1 MAIKRVILSYTKLD
15 NLLSKLSYALWVGTE
30 WSLFDHLATCCLSGH
45 DPRMGRRIFVGAL
58 FAAFCFFTAC
68 DDSSSGAG
76 PDPVA
81 EVSSSSGDD
90 AISSSSVTDKGT
102 SSGGSSRSSSS
113 VKPDSNGSQKSSSDN
128 ISSSSDNV
136 SSSSR
141 EACAVEG
148 LYHEVWSAEDQA
160 WIGYYCQNGF
170 YVLESEYV
178 FPSSSSY
185 YDISKQYNENVEY
198 GEFTDPRDGKVYR
211 TITYEDK
218 PVKAT
223 YVIMASNLNY
233 GEIVPVDS
241 ATNADGVIEKFCYN
255 DDPWYCE
262 NGFGGLYSWSEVMN
276 FHRACDTLFLGASA
290 DCPNVFDDENSE
302 RRQHQGICPEGWHVM
317 NEFEWR
323 RLPST
328 NFGASQMLS
337 KLSRGTDKV
346 GFSALLGGG
355 YLRGK
360 YKSMGMYG
368 EYWVPAE
375 RGDDALYAQ
384 TTLLDKSEVAFRDSE
399 QKPSK
404 LPIRCVMNYSVD

>member
-1 MAIKRVILSYTKLD
+1 M
-15 NLLSKLSYALWVGTE
+15 
-30 WSLFDHLATCCLSGH
+30 
-45 DPRMGRRIFVGAL
+45 
-58 FAAFCFFTAC
+58 
-68 DDSSSGAG
+68 
-76 PDPVA
+76 
-81 EVSSSSGDD
+81 
-90 AISSSSVTDKGT
+90 
-102 SSGGSSRSSSS
+102 
-113 VKPDSNGSQKSSSDN
+113 
-128 ISSSSDNV
+128 
-136 SSSSR
+136 
-141 EACAVEG
+141 
-148 LYHEVWSAEDQA
+148 
-160 WIGYYCQNGF
+160 
-170 YVLESEYV
+170 
-178 FPSSSSY
+178 
-185 YDISKQYNENVEY
+185 SKQYNENVEY

-233 GEIVPVDS
+233 GEMVPVDS
-241 ATNADGVIEKFCYN
+241 ATNADGVVEKFCYN

-262 NGFGGLYSWSEVMN
+262 NGFGGLYSWSEAMG
-276 FHRACDTLFLGASA
+276 FHRACDTLFLGSSA
-290 DCPNVFDDENSE
+290 DCPDVFDSLST
-302 RRQHQGICPEGWHVM
+302 RIQHQGICPDGWHVL

-323 RLPST
+323 GLPST

-337 KLSRGTDKV
+337 KLFRGTDKV

-375 RGDDALYAQ
+375 TGDDALYAQ

>member
-1 MAIKRVILSYTKLD
+1 MRRTRRVLCRYVIRIKIKENRMNARCLFLGLAVMA
-15 NLLSKLSYALWVGTE
+15 ALTI
-30 WSLFDHLATCCLSGH
+30 A
-45 DPRMGRRIFVGAL
+45 
-58 FAAFCFFTAC
+58 AC

-81 EVSSSSGDD
+81 EVSSSSGDE

-102 SSGGSSRSSSS
+102 SSGGGSRSSSS
-113 VKPDSNGSQKSSSDN
+113 VKSSSDSQKSSSSSDN

-185 YDISKQYNENVEY
+185 YDMSKQYNENVEY

-233 GEIVPVDS
+233 GEMVPVDS
-241 ATNADGVIEKFCYN
+241 ATNADGVVEKFCYN

-262 NGFGGLYSWSEVMN
+262 NGFGGLYSWSEAMG
-276 FHRACDTLFLGASA
+276 FHRACDTLFLGSSA
-290 DCPNVFDDENSE
+290 DCPDVFDSLST
-302 RRQHQGICPEGWHVM
+302 RIQHQGICPDGWHVL

-323 RLPST
+323 GLPST

-337 KLSRGTDKV
+337 KLFRGTDKV

-375 RGDDALYAQ
+375 TGDDALYAQ
-384 TTLLDKSEVAFRDSE
+384 TTLLDEYEVVFRDSE

>member
-1 MAIKRVILSYTKLD
+1 MVISNLKIGTSYFFHPLRGICERKYTLPNARCLFLGLAVMA
-15 NLLSKLSYALWVGTE
+15 ALTI
-30 WSLFDHLATCCLSGH
+30 A
-45 DPRMGRRIFVGAL
+45 
-58 FAAFCFFTAC
+58 AC

-81 EVSSSSGDD
+81 EISSSSGDD
-90 AISSSSVTDKGT
+90 AISSSSVTDNGA
-102 SSGGSSRSSSS
+102 SSGVSSRSSSS
-113 VKPDSNGSQKSSSDN
+113 VKPDSNGSQKNTSSSGN

-170 YVLESEYV
+170 YVLESEYI

-185 YDISKQYNENVEY
+185 YDMSKQYNENIKY

-233 GEIVPVDS
+233 GEMVPVDS
-241 ATNADGVIEKFCYN
+241 ATNADGVVEKFCYN

-262 NGFGGLYSWSEVMN
+262 NGFGGLYSWSEAMG
-276 FHRACDTLFLGASA
+276 FHRACDTLFLGSSA
-290 DCPNVFDDENSE
+290 DCPDVFDSLST
-302 RRQHQGICPEGWHVM
+302 RIQHQGICPDGWHVL

-323 RLPST
+323 GLPSI
-328 NFGASQMLS
+328 NFGTSQMLS
-337 KLSRGTDKV
+337 KLFDGTDRV
-346 GFSALLGGG
+346 GLSVLLGGA
-355 YLRGK
+355 Y
-360 YKSMGMYG
+360 YVSNYEGMG
-368 EYWVPAE
+368 EYVPFWTPQE
-375 RGDDALYAQ
+375 VPDSSALASSVFL
-384 TTLLDKSEVAFRDSE
+384 TTFLNANKVDFSHRSYKQIKAAV
-399 QKPSK
+399 
-404 LPIRCVMNYSVD
+404 RCVKDYIVE

>member
-1 MAIKRVILSYTKLD
+1 MKRIFRNNKNTMAYAILI
-15 NLLSKLSYALWVGTE
+15 LLSFA
-30 WSLFDHLATCCLSGH
+30 
-45 DPRMGRRIFVGAL
+45 IFA
-58 FAAFCFFTAC
+58 AC

-81 EVSSSSGDD
+81 EVSSSSGDE

-102 SSGGSSRSSSS
+102 SSGGGSRSSSS
-113 VKPDSNGSQKSSSDN
+113 VKSSSDSQKSSSSSDN

-185 YDISKQYNENVEY
+185 YDMSKQYNENVEY

-233 GEIVPVDS
+233 GEMVPVDS
-241 ATNADGVIEKFCYN
+241 ATNADGVVEKFCYN

-262 NGFGGLYSWSEVMN
+262 NGFGGLYSWSEAMN
-276 FHRACDTLFLGASA
+276 FHRACDTLFLGSSA
-290 DCPNVFDDENSE
+290 DCPNVFDEDNSE

-337 KLSRGTDKV
+337 KLFMGTDQV

-375 RGDDALYAQ
+375 TGDDALYAQ

>member
-1 MAIKRVILSYTKLD
+1 M
-15 NLLSKLSYALWVGTE
+15 
-30 WSLFDHLATCCLSGH
+30 
-45 DPRMGRRIFVGAL
+45 
-58 FAAFCFFTAC
+58 
-68 DDSSSGAG
+68 
-76 PDPVA
+76 
-81 EVSSSSGDD
+81 
-90 AISSSSVTDKGT
+90 
-102 SSGGSSRSSSS
+102 
-113 VKPDSNGSQKSSSDN
+113 
-128 ISSSSDNV
+128 
-136 SSSSR
+136 
-141 EACAVEG
+141 
-148 LYHEVWSAEDQA
+148 
-160 WIGYYCQNGF
+160 
-170 YVLESEYV
+170 
-178 FPSSSSY
+178 
-185 YDISKQYNENVEY
+185 SKQYNENVEY

-211 TITYEDK
+211 TITYAAK
-218 PVKAT
+218 PYISSNIVA
-223 YVIMASNLNY
+223 MASNLNY
-233 GEIVPVDS
+233 GEMVPVDS

-262 NGFGGLYSWSEVMN
+262 NGFGGLYSWSEAMN
-276 FHRACDTLFLGASA
+276 FHRACDTLFLGSSA

-328 NFGASQMLS
+328 NFGSFKMLS
-337 KLSRGTDKV
+337 KLFMGTDQV

-375 RGDDALYAQ
+375 TGDDALYAQ
-384 TTLLDKSEVAFRDSE
+384 TTLLDEYEVAFRDSE

>member
-1 MAIKRVILSYTKLD
+1 MRHVLRRAHDTIGSAIELASGSAALASHVIASATKQSIFLALSL
-15 NLLSKLSYALWVGTE
+15 V
-30 WSLFDHLATCCLSGH
+30 LA
-45 DPRMGRRIFVGAL
+45 V
-58 FAAFCFFTAC
+58 FTAC
-68 DDSSSGAG
+68 DSSSSSAD

-81 EVSSSSGDD
+81 EVSSSSGDDD

-102 SSGGSSRSSSS
+102 SSGGGSKSSSSASGKNSSSS
-113 VKPDSNGSQKSSSDN
+113 VNSGSDTSSSDEGPSVKSSSSSLDPCKEEYEGREKISLDEN
-128 ISSSSDNV
+128 RQRVEFVCHDGFWIPLPKSSSS
-136 SSSSR
+136 
-141 EACAVEG
+141 E
-148 LYHEVWSAEDQA
+148 
-160 WIGYYCQNGF
+160 I
-170 YVLESEYV
+170 
-178 FPSSSSY
+178 SSSSY
-185 YDISKQYNENVEY
+185 YDMSKQYNENVEY

-233 GEIVPVDS
+233 GEMVPVDS
-241 ATNADGVIEKFCYN
+241 ATNADGVVEKFCYN

-262 NGFGGLYSWSEVMN
+262 NGFGGLYSWSEAMG

-290 DCPNVFDDENSE
+290 DCPDVFDSLST
-302 RRQHQGICPEGWHVM
+302 RIQHQGICPDGWHVL

-323 RLPST
+323 GLPST

-337 KLSRGTDKV
+337 KLFMGTDKV

-360 YKSMGMYG
+360 YKSMGVYG
-368 EYWVPAE
+368 EYWLPAE
-375 RGDDALYAQ
+375 RGDKALYAQ
-384 TTLLDKSEVAFRDSE
+384 TTLLDEYEVVFRDSE